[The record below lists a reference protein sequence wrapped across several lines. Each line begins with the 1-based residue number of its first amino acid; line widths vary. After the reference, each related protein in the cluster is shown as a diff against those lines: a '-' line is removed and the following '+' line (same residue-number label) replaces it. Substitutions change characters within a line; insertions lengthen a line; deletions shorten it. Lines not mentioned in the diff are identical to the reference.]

1 MNAQYRRKLEGAPR
15 WMVTF
20 ADLMALLFALFV
32 LLLSFSEVDS
42 DSFRKN
48 AGPMRDAFGMG
59 DKVMRTTSMPSI
71 QQGESGPGK
80 AAPSQIQAPTSPTA
94 EIVQFDRRMKAK
106 RSFLWQFRRTLEREL
121 ASSRIVLIDQGNR
134 IIIRFPDATAFV
146 AGSAEFASGVEPTLK
161 RIASI
166 LRATKGQILV
176 SGHTD
181 NSPISTARFRSNWDL
196 SSARAVSVVHFLI
209 AQAAV
214 SPSRIT
220 AQGFADSRP
229 LFKNDTPENQALNR
243 RVEISIEIT
252 SFQG

>member
-1 MNAQYRRKLEGAPR
+1 
-15 WMVTF
+15 MVTF

-32 LLLSFSEVDS
+32 LLLSFAEVDS

-48 AGPMRDAFGMG
+48 AGPMRDAFGTG

-71 QQGESGPGK
+71 QQGQSGPGK
-80 AAPSQIQAPTSPTA
+80 ARSKVQAPTRPTA

-106 RSFLWQFRRTLEREL
+106 RTFLWHFKRSLEREL
-121 ASSRIVLIDQGNR
+121 ASSRIVLIDEGNR

-146 AGSAEFASGVEPTLK
+146 AGGAEFVPGVEPTLK

-181 NSPISTARFRSNWDL
+181 SSPISTARFRSNWDL

-209 AQAAV
+209 AQASV
-214 SPSRIT
+214 SPTRIT
-220 AQGFADSRP
+220 AQGFAASRP
-229 LFKNDTPENQALNR
+229 LVRNDTPENRSRNR
-243 RVEISIEIT
+243 RVEISIEIK